1 MAGAILAAGT
11 RADAPGSVRVG
22 LSVAAGMR
30 IIPTVHTGRA
40 APGLLDWRRMP
51 GNDLFSLLRDTD
63 DDAARMPDIGAG
75 PLACLCAAMP
85 GRAGPNED
93 AVGVFPLPG
102 GAVVLAVADG
112 MGGGPSG
119 ARAAGAV
126 VASLADALATPA
138 AADPPHDSSAPPGG
152 HADTL
157 RSVVITALEAAN
169 RTILGWGIGACTTVT
184 AAIITPAGY
193 RTVHAG
199 DSAAVVT
206 GQRGVVKHLTVAH
219 SPVGFGQAAGMLNET
234 DAMDHDERHVVSNV
248 LGMDTLS
255 LEVSSPRRFAA
266 KDTLV
271 IASDGLFDNLPLR
284 EVIELARRGP
294 VGRVADALRIRAQ
307 AVMAAGGKPDD
318 LGLIVFRPAAASPA
332 HPKT

>member
-1 MAGAILAAGT
+1 
-11 RADAPGSVRVG
+11 
-22 LSVAAGMR
+22 
-30 IIPTVHTGRA
+30 
-40 APGLLDWRRMP
+40 MP
-51 GNDLFSLLRDTD
+51 EPESFELLRGTD
-63 DDAARMPDIGAG
+63 ENEARMPDIGAG

-85 GRAGPNED
+85 GRPGPNED

-112 MGGGPSG
+112 MGGGPAG

-126 VASLADALATPA
+126 VAALADALSPHA
-138 AADPPHDSSAPPGG
+138 AAAPSAHPEVD
-152 HADTL
+152 ADAL
-157 RSVVITALEAAN
+157 RSVVITALESAN

-184 AAIITPAGY
+184 AAIVTPAGY

-199 DSAAVVT
+199 DSAALVT

-219 SPVGFGQAAGMLNET
+219 SPVGFGQASGLLNEAQ
-234 DAMDHDERHVVSNV
+234 AMEHDERHVVSNV

-284 EVIELARRGP
+284 EVVELARRGP
-294 VGRVADALRIRAQ
+294 VGRVADALRLRAQ

-318 LGLIVFRPAAASPA
+318 LGLVVFRPAAASPA
-332 HPKT
+332 HPKR